1 MIHILI
7 AVATGVAAA
16 VLVIL
21 KENAKLKS
29 NEKLHDVELKD
40 AKLEE
45 KQSYLEDEKAKIKQ
59 DLNKI
64 EIIKDVP
71 ESDIES
77 FWKGRKK

>member
-45 KQSYLEDEKAKIKQ
+45 KQSSLEDEKAKIKQ